1 MKNCLYFRGED
12 YSSQCGTVF
21 LNERK
26 IIQIN
31 FICELKFS
39 EKSNITPALV
49 FEDEKKEAITWL
61 TLECAQQL
69 AIIMA
74 SVLLEFKT
82 KPLLENQSLICKKKQ
97 PV

>member
-1 MKNCLYFRGED
+1 MTEMNEKD
-12 YSSQCGTVF
+12 YSSQCGIVF

-49 FEDEKKEAITWL
+49 FEDEKKEAIT
-61 TLECAQQL
+61 
-69 AIIMA
+69 
-74 SVLLEFKT
+74 
-82 KPLLENQSLICKKKQ
+82 
-97 PV
+97 